1 MKIALEL
8 QPCCGKRSGIGH
20 YTYELARHL
29 ESRNGVEFCGNLFNF
44 LGRNDNTAA
53 LRGITIPIQE
63 NRLFP
68 YGIYRRIWNI
78 VPIPYSDLY
87 RNGAD
92 AAIFFNYIVPPHIKG
107 HVLTFIHD
115 MTYLRCP
122 ETMAAKNLRRIEKN
136 IQYSVERSSRVL
148 TISAFSKGEIA
159 ELLGVP
165 AEKISV
171 VYPAPSLQP
180 GTADFGVCCQKWG
193 LHRPYLLYVGTIE
206 PRKNLARL
214 LRAFALSKE
223 MYHIPHHLV
232 LAGGRG
238 WRDEEILQTV
248 KEISCKEDV
257 IFTGYVSAVEK
268 NTLYQNAAAFR
279 LKFILV
285 KPMKRLSCRYQTN
298 RIIRKPGVFRRSVN
312 DLNSAYTL
320 QNCPHIRV
328 RLDRGNA
335 PRLFDKTA
343 CKFPRSRADIR
354 YPLTLCFFKEK
365 IYQFIGITRTKSFIQ
380 IRPAS
385 KFFFVHQQSL
395 TKFTFS

>member
-214 LRAFALSKE
+214 LRAFALLKE
-223 MYHIPHHLV
+223 KYRIPHQLV

-238 WRDEEILQTV
+238 WRDEEIFQTV
-248 KEISCKEDV
+248 KEINCKEDV
-257 IFTGYVSAVEK
+257 LFTGYVSAGEK
-268 NTLYQNAAAFR
+268 NALYQKADVFMFPSLYEGFGIPPLEAMSSGCPVVCANAASLPEAAGEAAE
-279 LKFILV
+279 LV
-285 KPMKRLSCRYQTN
+285 DPLEEESIAEGIWRVLSDAAYARSLEEKGYLQAKKYTWEASAKRLTEICR
-298 RIIRKPGVFRRSVN
+298 
-312 DLNSAYTL
+312 
-320 QNCPHIRV
+320 
-328 RLDRGNA
+328 
-335 PRLFDKTA
+335 
-343 CKFPRSRADIR
+343 
-354 YPLTLCFFKEK
+354 E
-365 IYQFIGITRTKSFIQ
+365 IGS
-380 IRPAS
+380 
-385 KFFFVHQQSL
+385 
-395 TKFTFS
+395 